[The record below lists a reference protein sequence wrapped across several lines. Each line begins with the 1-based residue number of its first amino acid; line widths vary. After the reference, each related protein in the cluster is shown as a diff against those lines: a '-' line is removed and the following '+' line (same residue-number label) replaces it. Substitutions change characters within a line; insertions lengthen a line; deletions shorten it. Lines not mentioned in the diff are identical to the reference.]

1 MGDLA
6 EVPSRHIDVGPDSC
20 SILHMNYKTDG
31 TDYVN
36 PC

>member
-6 EVPSRHIDVGPDSC
+6 EVPSPYIDVGPASC
-20 SILHMNYKTDG
+20 PILHMNYKTDG

-36 PC
+36 AC